1 MILKKEMERAWEQYF
16 HRIRIAAAEHTEVF
30 IYGAG
35 MYGKRLCQ
43 ELAKRQITVTGFCVT
58 KLGRIKEIYGKKIC
72 TVNSIVKRGGDRC
85 TLFNWSESTTQ
96 SRDGKMLT
104 TIRYSFL
111 Y

>member
-72 TVNSIVKRGGDRC
+72 TVNSIVKRGGGQVH
-85 TLFNWSESTTQ
+85 F
-96 SRDGKMLT
+96 
-104 TIRYSFL
+104 I
-111 Y
+111 